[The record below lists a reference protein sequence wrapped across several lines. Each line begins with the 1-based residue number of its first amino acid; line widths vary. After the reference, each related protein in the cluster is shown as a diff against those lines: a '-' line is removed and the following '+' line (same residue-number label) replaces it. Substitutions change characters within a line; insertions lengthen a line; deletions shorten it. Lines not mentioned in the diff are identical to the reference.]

1 MGVASPL
8 AISKIRMKEGNVLFN
23 DNLLVILLFTKSRSF
38 MFELQLSL
46 I

>member
-23 DNLLVILLFTKSRSF
+23 DNLLVILLFTKS